1 MNKRKEEFFESVPK
15 WADLYEVSH
24 DTVKMRS
31 CAGPFS
37 SLTNSHMILGPRC
50 SGHVLQNVQLTRC
63 ILGLFS
69 LGLLVVSGSSD
80 EQFAHF
86 ESGGL

>member
-1 MNKRKEEFFESVPK
+1 MNKRKEEIFESVPK

-37 SLTNSHMILGPRC
+37 PLTNSHMILGPPICTFRC
-50 SGHVLQNVQLTRC
+50 KKCMS
-63 ILGLFS
+63 IY
-69 LGLLVVSGSSD
+69 D
-80 EQFAHF
+80 EGDVIGDRKCP
-86 ESGGL
+86 SCGYGG